1 MLKNSVNLDVNYL
14 KVVSTQAVSEFIKN
28 DTIYKNGSLQVR
40 GGAYIEKGL
49 KIGNQDQVCNGMLFY
64 DGENFFGHSEK
75 LGTCL
80 LSNHTISS
88 ELPLPLSIFDNI
100 PQKSNQKKYTI
111 TAAQNNLTKSSS
123 QEMIGAEEEASNDDS
138 LLHSGT
144 QRVPRS
150 NELLTKNIIVDITM
164 KDIKNFYIVIPQ
176 IYQNTNFHLNLN
188 VTYQFD
194 EFSYI
199 NDASLHI
206 LNQTN
211 KSLSISCGN
220 DSRYV
225 YYDENF
231 KSEVKEKSVGL
242 YELKRI
248 TPQFLLLKSS
258 FYKKNN

>member
-14 KVVSTQAVSEFIKN
+14 KVVSTQPVSEFIKN

-123 QEMIGAEEEASNDDS
+123 QEMIGSEEEA
-138 LLHSGT
+138 
-144 QRVPRS
+144 S

-258 FYKKNN
+258 FYTKHN

>member
-1 MLKNSVNLDVNYL
+1 MLKNSINIDVNYL
-14 KVVSTQAVSEFIKN
+14 KVVSTQPVSEFIKN
-28 DTIYKNGSLQVR
+28 DNIYKNGSLQVR

-123 QEMIGAEEEASNDDS
+123 QEMIGKEEE
-138 LLHSGT
+138 
-144 QRVPRS
+144 S

-194 EFSYI
+194 ESSYI

-225 YYDENF
+225 YYDENY
-231 KSEVKEKSVGL
+231 KNEVKEKSVGL

-258 FYKKNN
+258 FYKKT